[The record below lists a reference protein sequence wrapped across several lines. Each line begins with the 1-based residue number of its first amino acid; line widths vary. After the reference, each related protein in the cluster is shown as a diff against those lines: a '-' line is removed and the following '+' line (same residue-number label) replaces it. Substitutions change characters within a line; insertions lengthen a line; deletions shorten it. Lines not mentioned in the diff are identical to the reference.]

1 MSTPASTTRAR
12 TGPVLAVVSLA
23 LMTVVSAVSGL
34 NVALPDLARETGATQ
49 TQITWIVDAYTV
61 VFAGLLLFAG
71 ALGDRFGRRG
81 LLVGGLAVFGAAA
94 GLGMLTSD
102 PAQLIVLRALMGV
115 GAAAIM
121 PTTLSVIT
129 TSFPPEDRPRAI
141 GVWVGVAGGGAV
153 LGLFGSGILLEFFSW
168 SSFFGLNVVLAS
180 VALVGTLLVVPGSV
194 DSDPP
199 RLDLVGGLLSLLAVA
214 GIVFGIIE
222 GPERG
227 WDDVLTVAGLV
238 TGIVALGAFVL
249 WELRVDQ
256 PMLDPR
262 LFRNRSFSAGS
273 LTVMVQF
280 FAAFGLFFVV
290 IQYLQ
295 FVVGRSPLQTAVA
308 LLPLPLVMIPLA
320 RNAPRIARRVGFRR
334 LAPAGLALTATG
346 LVVVAQVERELS
358 YGSFALGLVLFA
370 AGMALA
376 GTPSTTAITESLP
389 ESKQGVAS
397 AVNDTARELGSAL
410 GIAILGS
417 VLNQQYRDGMAEA
430 VQGLPPAV
438 ADGAQSS
445 IAFTQ
450 SDRIGRAR
458 VRGSSSSWRRPSRR
472 SSTASRGRSCSRPA
486 SWRSPPCSSRSWR
499 RPRRAGVRRP
509 RCRSRCRQRRR
520 PRCPRRRRRRSRS
533 PEPRAREVPG
543 IGSSDAGHRRASCR
557 VNKRRVGAL
566 PREQTTGRRAPA

>member
-1 MSTPASTTRAR
+1 VSTPASTTRAR

-34 NVALPDLARETGATQ
+34 NVALPGLARETGATQ

-81 LLVGGLAVFGAAA
+81 LLAGGLAVFGAAA

-199 RLDLVGGLLSLLAVA
+199 RLDLVGGLLSLIAVA

-222 GPERG
+222 GPDRG
-227 WDDVLTVAGLV
+227 WDDAFTVAGLV
-238 TGIVALGAFVL
+238 TGIAALGAFVL

-295 FVVGRSPLQTAVA
+295 FVVGRSPLETAVA

-346 LVVVAQVERELS
+346 LVVVAQVESELS

-450 SDRIGRAR
+450 SDRIGEL
-458 VRGSSSSWRRPSRR
+458 GSAGQQLVAAAEHAFVDGISGALLLAAGIVAV
-472 SSTASRGRSCSRPA
+472 TAVLVAILAPAPRGRAATEASVEAPA
-486 SWRSPPCSSRSWR
+486 
-499 RPRRAGVRRP
+499 
-509 RCRSRCRQRRR
+509 
-520 PRCPRRRRRRSRS
+520 
-533 PEPRAREVPG
+533 
-543 IGSSDAGHRRASCR
+543 DAP
-557 VNKRRVGAL
+557 VAL
-566 PREQTTGRRAPA
+566 PAEEKAPVPVS

>member
-1 MSTPASTTRAR
+1 MSPSTSTSRSR
-12 TGPVLAVVSLA
+12 TGPILAVVSVA

-61 VFAGLLLFAG
+61 VFAGLLLFSG

-81 LLVGGLAVFGAAA
+81 LLVAGLALFGTGA

-102 PAQLIVLRALMGV
+102 PAQLIALRALMGI

-129 TSFPPEDRPRAI
+129 TSFPAEDRPRAI

-168 SSFFGLNVVLAS
+168 SSFFGLNVVLS
-180 VALVGTLLVVPGSV
+180 TIALVGTLLVVPGSV
-194 DSDPP
+194 DTDPP
-199 RLDLVGGLLSLLAVA
+199 RLDLVGALLSLVAVA
-214 GIVFGIIE
+214 GTVFGIIE

-227 WDDVLTVAGLV
+227 WDDGLTVAGLAA
-238 TGIVALGAFVL
+238 GLVALVAFVL
-249 WELRVDQ
+249 WELHAEK

-262 LFRNRSFSAGS
+262 LFRNRSFSAGT
-273 LTVMVQF
+273 LTVTVQF
-280 FAAFGLFFVV
+280 FATFGLFFVV

-295 FVVGRSPLQTAVA
+295 FVVGRSPLEAAAA

-334 LAPAGLALTATG
+334 LAPVGLALTATG
-346 LVVVAQVERELS
+346 LVVVSQVGEDLT
-358 YGSFALGLVLFA
+358 YGWFALGLVLFA

-417 VLNQQYRDGMAEA
+417 VLNQQYRDGMTEA
-430 VQGLPPAV
+430 VHGLPPAV
-438 ADGAQSS
+438 AEGAQGS
-445 IAFTQ
+445 IAFVQ
-450 SDRIGRAR
+450 SPQVGQLGQAGQHLVSAAHRAFLDGIS
-458 VRGSSSSWRRPSRR
+458 GSLLIAAGIVAV
-472 SSTASRGRSCSRPA
+472 TAVVVARLAPA
-486 SWRSPPCSSRSWR
+486 P
-499 RPRRAGVRRP
+499 
-509 RCRSRCRQRRR
+509 
-520 PRCPRRRRRRSRS
+520 
-533 PEPRAREVPG
+533 
-543 IGSSDAGHRRASCR
+543 
-557 VNKRRVGAL
+557 
-566 PREQTTGRRAPA
+566 TGRDTAPDGPGDVTADDQEAVPVG

>member
-1 MSTPASTTRAR
+1 MHTSVSSTRSR
-12 TGPVLAVVSLA
+12 TGPILAVVSLA

-34 NVALPDLARETGATQ
+34 NVALPDLARETGASQ
-49 TQITWIVDAYTV
+49 TEITWIVDAYTV
-61 VFAGLLLFAG
+61 AFAGLLLFAG
-71 ALGDRFGRRG
+71 ALGDRFGRRE
-81 LLVGGLAVFGAAA
+81 LLVAGLAVFGAAA

-102 PAQLIVLRALMGV
+102 PAQLIVLRALMGM

-129 TSFPPEDRPRAI
+129 TSFPKEDRPKAI

-168 SSFFGLNVVLAS
+168 SSFFGLNVALA
-180 VALVGTLLVVPGSV
+180 VIALVGTLLVVPGSV
-194 DSDPP
+194 DADPP
-199 RLDLVGGLLSLLAVA
+199 RLDLFGALLSLVAVA

-227 WDDVLTVAGLV
+227 WGDGLTVAGLV
-238 TGIVALGAFVL
+238 AGTLALVAFVL
-249 WELRVDQ
+249 WELHVDQ
-256 PMLDPR
+256 PLLDPR
-262 LFRNRSFSAGS
+262 LFRDRSFSAGA

-280 FAAFGLFFVV
+280 LATFGLFFVV

-295 FVVGRSPLQTAVA
+295 FVVGRSPLEAAVA

-334 LAPAGLALTATG
+334 LAPVGLALTASG
-346 LVVVAQVERELS
+346 LVIVSQVDTELA
-358 YGSFALGLVLFA
+358 YGYFALGLVLFA

-389 ESKQGVAS
+389 ETKQGVAS

-417 VLNQQYRDGMAEA
+417 VLNQHYRDGMTDA

-438 ADGAQSS
+438 ADAAESS

-450 SDRIGRAR
+450 SAQVEQFGSAAR
-458 VRGSSSSWRRPSRR
+458 GLVSAAQHSFVDGIAASLLIAAGIVAVTAVIVALLAPAPTRSRPS
-472 SSTASRGRSCSRPA
+472 TT
-486 SWRSPPCSSRSWR
+486 SPDDVYAEEKTP
-499 RPRRAGVRRP
+499 
-509 RCRSRCRQRRR
+509 
-520 PRCPRRRRRRSRS
+520 S
-533 PEPRAREVPG
+533 PV
-543 IGSSDAGHRRASCR
+543 S
-557 VNKRRVGAL
+557 
-566 PREQTTGRRAPA
+566 

>member
-1 MSTPASTTRAR
+1 VEFYQEDAVQPSVRSTRSR
-12 TGPVLAVVSLA
+12 TGPILAVVSLA

-34 NVALPDLARETGATQ
+34 NVALPDLARETGASQ
-49 TQITWIVDAYTV
+49 TEITWIVDAYTV

-71 ALGDRFGRRG
+71 ALGDRFGRRE
-81 LLVGGLAVFGAAA
+81 LLVGGLAVFGVSA

-102 PAQLIVLRALMGV
+102 PAQLIALRALMGV

-129 TSFPPEDRPRAI
+129 TSFPKEDRPKAI

-168 SSFFGLNVVLAS
+168 SSFFGLNVALA
-180 VALVGTLLVVPGSV
+180 VIALVGALRFVPRSV
-194 DSDPP
+194 DADPP
-199 RLDLVGGLLSLLAVA
+199 RLDLVGALFSLVAVG

-227 WDDVLTVAGLV
+227 WGDGLTLAALVAGMLALV
-238 TGIVALGAFVL
+238 AFVR

-262 LFRNRSFSAGS
+262 LFRNRSFSAGA
-273 LTVMVQF
+273 LTVLVQF
-280 FAAFGLFFVV
+280 FATFGLFFVV

-295 FVVGRSPLQTAVA
+295 FVVGRSPLEAAVA

-320 RNAPRIARRVGFRR
+320 RVAPRIAVRVGFRR
-334 LAPAGLALTATG
+334 LAPAGLVLTASG
-346 LVVVAQVERELS
+346 LVIISQVDKDLA
-358 YGSFALGLVLFA
+358 YGYFALGLVLFA

-389 ESKQGVAS
+389 ETKQGVAS

-417 VLNQQYRDGMAEA
+417 VLNQQYREGMTEA

-450 SDRIGRAR
+450 SAQVGQL
-458 VRGSSSSWRRPSRR
+458 G
-472 SSTASRGRSCSRPA
+472 STAHDLVS
-486 SWRSPPCSSRSWR
+486 
-499 RPRRAGVRRP
+499 AG
-509 RCRSRCRQRRR
+509 QQ
-520 PRCPRRRRRRSRS
+520 
-533 PEPRAREVPG
+533 AFLDG
-543 IGSSDAGHRRASCR
+543 IAGSLLIAAGIVA
-557 VNKRRVGAL
+557 VAAVVVAL
-566 PREQTTGRRAPA
+566 LAPAPTRHRQSEESAADLHTEEKVPSPVP

>member
-1 MSTPASTTRAR
+1 MSVSASSTRSR

-34 NVALPDLARETGATQ
+34 NVALPGLARETGASQ

-81 LLVGGLAVFGAAA
+81 LLAGGLAVFGAAA

-102 PAQLIVLRALMGV
+102 PTQLIVLRALMGV

-168 SSFFGLNVVLAS
+168 SSFFGLNVVLAT

-194 DSDPP
+194 DADPP
-199 RLDLVGGLLSLLAVA
+199 RLDLLGGLLSLLAVA
-214 GIVFGIIE
+214 GTVFGIIE

-227 WDDVLTVAGLV
+227 WDDPLTVAGLV
-238 TGIVALGAFVL
+238 TGVVALVAFVL
-249 WELRVDQ
+249 WERRVDQ

-262 LFRNRSFSAGS
+262 LFRNRGFSAGS

-295 FVVGRSPLQTAVA
+295 FVIGRSPLETAVA
-308 LLPLPLVMIPLA
+308 LLPLPMVMIPLA

-334 LAPAGLALTATG
+334 LVPTGLALTATG
-346 LVVVAQVERELS
+346 LWVISRVGTDLS
-358 YGSFALGLVLFA
+358 YGHLALGLVVFA

-389 ESKQGVAS
+389 EGKQGVAS

-430 VQGLPPAV
+430 VHGLPPAV
-438 ADGAQSS
+438 AEGAQSS

-450 SDRIGRAR
+450 SEHVGQL
-458 VRGSSSSWRRPSRR
+458 GSAGEHLVAAAQHAFVDGISGALLLAAGIVAV
-472 SSTASRGRSCSRPA
+472 TAVAVALLAPA
-486 SWRSPPCSSRSWR
+486 SKGRGTPAAERHDT
-499 RPRRAGVRRP
+499 
-509 RCRSRCRQRRR
+509 
-520 PRCPRRRRRRSRS
+520 
-533 PEPRAREVPG
+533 PEEEREPV
-543 IGSSDAGHRRASCR
+543 
-557 VNKRRVGAL
+557 VV
-566 PREQTTGRRAPA
+566 

>member
-1 MSTPASTTRAR
+1 MSPSASTTSSTRRSR

-34 NVALPDLARETGATQ
+34 NVALPDLARETGASQ
-49 TQITWIVDAYTV
+49 TEITWIVDAYTV

-71 ALGDRFGRRG
+71 ALGDRFGRRE
-81 LLVGGLAVFGAAA
+81 LLAGGLAVFGAAA

-102 PAQLIVLRALMGV
+102 PAQLIALRALMGL

-129 TSFPPEDRPRAI
+129 TSFPVEDRPKAI

-168 SSFFGLNVVLAS
+168 SSFFGLNVALAS
-180 VALVGTLLVVPGSV
+180 AALVGTLRVVPRSV
-194 DSDPP
+194 DAHPP
-199 RLDLVGGLLSLLAVA
+199 RLDLVGALLSLVAVSA
-214 GIVFGIIE
+214 TVFAIIE

-227 WDDVLTVAGLV
+227 WEDTLTLVTLV
-238 TGIVALGAFVL
+238 TGLVSLVAFVL

-280 FAAFGLFFVV
+280 FATFGLFFVV

-295 FVVGRSPLQTAVA
+295 FVVGRSPLEAAAA

-334 LAPAGLALTATG
+334 LAPLGMLLTASG
-346 LVVVAQVERELS
+346 LVVISQVDTQLS
-358 YGSFALGLVLFA
+358 YAHFALGLVLFA
-370 AGMALA
+370 VGMALA

-410 GIAILGS
+410 GIAILGTA
-417 VLNQQYRDGMAEA
+417 LNQQYRDGMAEA
-430 VQGLPPAV
+430 VHGLPPAV
-438 ADGAQSS
+438 ADAAQGS

-450 SDRIGRAR
+450 SPHVSQLGATAQHLVSAAQQSFVDGIGVALLIAAGVVTVAAVVVAVLAPSQHGPSRVAPETAPADSGDESTIPVHGGRADL
-458 VRGSSSSWRRPSRR
+458 SS
-472 SSTASRGRSCSRPA
+472 
-486 SWRSPPCSSRSWR
+486 
-499 RPRRAGVRRP
+499 V
-509 RCRSRCRQRRR
+509 
-520 PRCPRRRRRRSRS
+520 
-533 PEPRAREVPG
+533 
-543 IGSSDAGHRRASCR
+543 
-557 VNKRRVGAL
+557 
-566 PREQTTGRRAPA
+566 

>member
-1 MSTPASTTRAR
+1 MNNSIQHVMNSLREEIVSTTASSTRTRTR

-34 NVALPDLARETGATQ
+34 NVALPNLARETGATQ
-49 TQITWIVDAYTV
+49 TQITWIVDSYTV

-81 LLVGGLAVFGAAA
+81 LLLGGLAVFGASA

-102 PAQLIVLRALMGV
+102 PAQLIVLRALMGI

-153 LGLFGSGILLEFFSW
+153 LGLFGSGLLLEFFSW
-168 SSFFGLNVVLAS
+168 SSFFALNVVLAS
-180 VALVGTLLVVPGSV
+180 VALIGTLLVVPGSV
-194 DSDPP
+194 DPNPP

-214 GIVFGIIE
+214 GTVFGIIE

-227 WDDVLTVAGLV
+227 WGDALTVTGLV
-238 TGIVALGAFVL
+238 IGITALVAFVL

-308 LLPLPLVMIPLA
+308 MLPLPLVMIPLA

-334 LAPAGLALTATG
+334 LAPVGLALTATG
-346 LVVVAQVERELS
+346 LVVVSQVDRELT
-358 YGSFALGLVLFA
+358 YATFALGLVLFA
-370 AGMALA
+370 MGMALA
-376 GTPSTTAITESLP
+376 GAPATTAITESLP

-417 VLNQQYRDGMAEA
+417 VLNQQYRDGMSEA
-430 VQGLPPAV
+430 VHGLPSAV
-438 ADGAQSS
+438 AEGAQGS

-450 SDRIGRAR
+450 SPELGQF
-458 VRGSSSSWRRPSRR
+458 GSAGLDLVVAAQQAFVDGISGALLLAAGIVAVAAVVVAILAPSPSR
-472 SSTASRGRSCSRPA
+472 
-486 SWRSPPCSSRSWR
+486 
-499 RPRRAGVRRP
+499 
-509 RCRSRCRQRRR
+509 
-520 PRCPRRRRRRSRS
+520 
-533 PEPRAREVPG
+533 
-543 IGSSDAGHRRASCR
+543 
-557 VNKRRVGAL
+557 
-566 PREQTTGRRAPA
+566 TGAPAAESVEEPAEETVPVPVA